1 MNREEALEAAKLAKM
16 IGSQLNVVDQM
27 SMERSNNP
35 ANKININEFI
45 AKVQNPNASFPSN
58 NYLTNVPAGFAPP
71 PPEDYIQS
79 MIPDNSIGSKQPQIE
94 SISIAST
101 QNTDVPVSVK
111 LHPLPKNLEPLPPQ
125 VKAVIAKNET
135 TALTRSDIDSIR
147 NSLKSIDKTLA
158 GMLKFLQ
165 ENSKPKANE

>member
-27 SMERSNNP
+27 SVERSNNP

-45 AKVQNPNASFPSN
+45 AKVQNPNASFRSN

-79 MIPDNSIGSKQPQIE
+79 MIPDNSIGSKQPLLESIPPQIE
-94 SISIAST
+94 T
-101 QNTDVPVSVK
+101 VPLVTVSNIPLK
-111 LHPLPKNLEPLPPQ
+111 LHPEPKETKT
-125 VKAVIAKNET
+125 VVAKNET
-135 TALTRSDIDSIR
+135 TVLTRSDVDSIR